1 MANPSISGYQGYN
14 KSVLMKGLTVH
25 VKKVIAPDLLNVLKR
40 VADSIV
46 TAIDSGY
53 IPEYT
58 GNLHDATGVAVY
70 NDGTLAYFRPTAK
83 HATKKAKSGFGGVN
97 HYGIDGSEFLQRT
110 VSDAASTFSKG
121 MWFVVMSTVPYAYY
135 IDANGSPIG
144 RGQGFF
150 KKTHED
156 ALKEVLAGLRPIAE
170 SVTVTAGVS
179 L

>member
-1 MANPSISGYQGYN
+1 MATRRGYTAYN

-25 VKKVIAPDLLNVLKR
+25 VRNVITPDLVNVLKR
-40 VADSIV
+40 VAQQIV
-46 TAIDSGY
+46 TAIDTGAY

-70 NDGTLAYFRPTAK
+70 ADGAVVWFQPTAK

-97 HYGIDGSEFLQRT
+97 HYEIDGAEFLQRT
-110 VSDAASTFSKG
+110 VADASSTFAKG
-121 MWFVVMSTVPYAYY
+121 VWFVVFSTVPYAYY
-135 IDANGSPIG
+135 IDANGSPLG

-150 KKTHED
+150 KKTYQD
-156 ALKEVLAGLRPIAE
+156 AVNEILAGLRPIAE
-170 SVTVTAGVS
+170 SVSTSIGTT